1 MAMRASP
8 PLLPERDLWT
18 VADLEQLPDDGNRYE
33 ILHGELLVTPM
44 PSLGHQKVAARLLVS
59 LATWCR
65 QHTGWAFLSPG
76 GVYISETT
84 WLEPDIAIYQS
95 PEYRNLHWREMPPP
109 VLVVEVWSPS
119 TGKRD
124 RHRKR
129 PAYLAHGV
137 GEVWIVK
144 EETRVIERWTA
155 ASEFPETHH
164 GSITWTPDE
173 TKPALTIDETELF
186 GPRENE

>member
-95 PEYRNLHWREMPPP
+95 PEYRKLHWREMPPP

-119 TGKRD
+119 TC
-124 RHRKR
+124 
-129 PAYLAHGV
+129 
-137 GEVWIVK
+137 
-144 EETRVIERWTA
+144 
-155 ASEFPETHH
+155 
-164 GSITWTPDE
+164 
-173 TKPALTIDETELF
+173 
-186 GPRENE
+186 